1 MATFIHRLGMILC
14 LLPLY
19 VITAVLYACAAPF
32 AAALDMA
39 QVYRKHW

>member
-1 MATFIHRLGMILC
+1 MANFIHRLGMVLW

-19 VITAVLYACAAPF
+19 LITAILYACAAPF

-39 QVYRKHW
+39 EIYRKRW